1 MVFTHSPTCL
11 SERAEKPE
19 RIFCS
24 YAQSNLVSPSGRD
37 VAQRQRGQAPSLR
50 ELDCRLAARLREQL
64 VICHTSGKL
73 LRRPASGLLL
83 PSRLAPCHLPQ
94 GGRLLS
100 CAQTKTEHLSI
111 LCLLV
116 GGGGFEPPK
125 SLTTDLQ
132 SAPFGH
138 SGNLPY
144 SLVEIVELVDG
155 LEPPTC

>member
-1 MVFTHSPTCL
+1 MNLLVCCSFRHGL
-11 SERAEKPE
+11 RRAT
-19 RIFCS
+19 F
-24 YAQSNLVSPSGRD
+24 
-37 VAQRQRGQAPSLR
+37 LR
-50 ELDCRLAARLREQL
+50 EE
-64 VICHTSGKL
+64 GFGFPPK
-73 LRRPASGLLL
+73 
-83 PSRLAPCHLPQ
+83 
-94 GGRLLS
+94 
-100 CAQTKTEHLSI
+100 TKTEHLSI